1 MISSLSLLDRKQ
13 KEQPFPR
20 LAEVVG
26 STPTRSN
33 SYYEGTTAL
42 NWSHFE

>member
-26 STPTRSN
+26 STPTRSI
-33 SYYEGTTAL
+33 SFCYGTTVL
-42 NWSHFE
+42 N

>member
-20 LAEVVG
+20 LAEVMG
-26 STPTRSN
+26 STPTLSIFI
-33 SYYEGTTAL
+33 YEVTTAL
-42 NWSHFE
+42 K